1 MEMEI
6 LTMVN
11 KVPEV
16 LVGITTAVITWL
28 LLSYIFFPIKLSA
41 PANEYFMATVTHM
54 VPLKTL
60 ITIVFVLVVVF
71 MYEQK
76 MKNG

>member
-1 MEMEI
+1 
-6 LTMVN
+6 MVN

-41 PANEYFMATVTHM
+41 PANEYFTATVTHM

-76 MKNG
+76 MKKG

>member
-1 MEMEI
+1 
-6 LTMVN
+6 MVN

-60 ITIVFVLVVVF
+60 ITIVFVLVAVF

-76 MKNG
+76 MKKG

>member
-1 MEMEI
+1 
-6 LTMVN
+6 MVN

-41 PANEYFMATVTHM
+41 PANEYFTATVTHM

-60 ITIVFVLVVVF
+60 ITIVFVLVAVF

-76 MKNG
+76 MKKG

>member
-1 MEMEI
+1 
-6 LTMVN
+6 MVN

-28 LLSYIFFPIKLSA
+28 LLSYIFFSIKLSV

-76 MKNG
+76 

>member
-1 MEMEI
+1 
-6 LTMVN
+6 MVN

-41 PANEYFMATVTHM
+41 PANEYFTATVTHM

>member
-1 MEMEI
+1 
-6 LTMVN
+6 MVN